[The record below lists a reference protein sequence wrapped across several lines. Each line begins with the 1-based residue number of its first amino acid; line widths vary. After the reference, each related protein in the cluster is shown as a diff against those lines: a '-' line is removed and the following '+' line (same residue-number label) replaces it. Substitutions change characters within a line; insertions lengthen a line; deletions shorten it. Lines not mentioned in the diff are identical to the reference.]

1 MIDGRLIRSFR
12 KKRNMSL
19 QELARRAELSVSYL
33 SEIERGKKQPTLET
47 IDKLASALNVSKE
60 GFFSLNDTQAPGP
73 TTLGEKITLIR
84 QKKGISQADL
94 AEKAGISAAYLC
106 HIEKGKVL
114 PAVSTLRAIARA
126 LGVCPDDLISAFCHV
141 GYKIKKIRRE
151 RDLTQAALAKKA
163 GISTGLIGQIESG
176 KVEPSIKTLEKIA
189 SALSLSPCYFV
200 SDDDE
205 ISSLFRPMNPALKE
219 LFLDPKVRSVLEMVA
234 DCTQEE
240 FSFILKFIQ
249 LYKEHCSSHQ
259 HGDH

>member
-1 MIDGRLIRSFR
+1 MIDGRLIRSLR
-12 KKRNMSL
+12 KKRDLSL

-47 IDKLASALNVSKE
+47 IEKLAVALNISKE
-60 GFFSLNDTQAPGP
+60 GFFPEADTITAGP
-73 TTLGEKITLIR
+73 TVLGEKIAMLR
-84 QKKGISQADL
+84 QKKGISQSEL

-126 LGVCPDDLISAFCHV
+126 LDVCTDDIILSANHV

-151 RDLTQAALAKKA
+151 RKLTQADLAARA
-163 GISTGLIGQIESG
+163 GVSTGLIGQIESG
-176 KVEPSIKTLEKIA
+176 RVEPSIKTLEKIA

-200 SDDDE
+200 ADDDE
-205 ISSLFRPMNPALKE
+205 ISSLFKPMNPALKE
-219 LFLDPKVRSVLEMVA
+219 LLLDPKVRSVLELVA
-234 DCTQEE
+234 DCTEEE

-249 LYKEHCSSHQ
+249 LYKEHCKSAY
-259 HGDH
+259 DRD